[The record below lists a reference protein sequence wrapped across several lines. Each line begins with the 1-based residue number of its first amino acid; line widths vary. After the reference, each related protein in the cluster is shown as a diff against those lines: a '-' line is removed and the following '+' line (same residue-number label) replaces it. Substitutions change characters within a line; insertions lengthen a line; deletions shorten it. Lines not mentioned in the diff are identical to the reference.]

1 MIITQ
6 RTLKL
11 ILPNNKYI
19 VDWTEALNDYLPE
32 FDIVT
37 DKRIAAFLAQSTHE
51 SQDFTRLTENL
62 NYRAESLIR
71 VFPKYFPSIT
81 LANQYAFN
89 PQKIANRV
97 YANRMGNGNESSGDG
112 WRYRG
117 RGLFQLTGKYNYQ
130 KFSETIDISLS
141 DTIDFLE
148 TFQGAVLSSC
158 WFWDSRKLN
167 VYADNS
173 DITGMT
179 KIINGGYNGLDDRK
193 FRYAKFIKIIRA

>member
-62 NYRAESLIR
+62 NYRAESLRR

>member
-62 NYRAESLIR
+62 NYRAESLRR

-130 KFSETIDISLS
+130 KFSETIDMSLS